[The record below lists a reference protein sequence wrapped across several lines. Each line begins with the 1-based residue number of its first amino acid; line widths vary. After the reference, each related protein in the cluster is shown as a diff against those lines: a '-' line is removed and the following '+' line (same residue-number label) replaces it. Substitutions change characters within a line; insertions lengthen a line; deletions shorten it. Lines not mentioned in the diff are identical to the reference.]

1 MKGFAFTN
9 IFLFCGLVCPKERA
23 FCPVACW
30 HLLVF
35 WSQEMCDLILVLHS
49 LALCPGAGHTVHLS
63 FLLKSV
69 RQKIGLTSPRA
80 LGALGLCAE
89 TFCWRKC
96 SQNKG
101 LVCWQKRKTFNIRNN
116 SHLYPV
122 CWFLYF
128 SVSFMT

>member
-9 IFLFCGLVCPKERA
+9 IFLFCGLACPKERA

-35 WSQEMCDLILVLHS
+35 GSQEMCVLILVLHS
-49 LALCPGAGHTVHLS
+49 LALCPGAGHAVHLS

-69 RQKIGLTSPRA
+69 RQKIGLISPRA

-89 TFCWRKC
+89 TFC
-96 SQNKG
+96 
-101 LVCWQKRKTFNIRNN
+101 
-116 SHLYPV
+116 
-122 CWFLYF
+122 
-128 SVSFMT
+128 